1 MGNIQ
6 HTNRNPSWCKDLHKS
21 YDTSSFFEQG
31 KGESKDKVNER
42 VEMIEAIVKVI
53 GPMRSVSDLNTRS
66 LSHKKLPDSF
76 NTTLYQL
83 FYNHVKKTMPI
94 FTQMNGPCSLNLI
107 KGRGKTIL
115 LIGEIHCKAWEDKLS
130 LCKGALKASEVLR
143 KVTTNNPTFL
153 DIYLEIGLIEFTT
166 TRGSKRRW
174 GTSGF
179 LGDIVDVNREC
190 INMREGMH
198 PMEWDTP
205 RECLS
210 SRWHYTDIRWREDDI
225 KDRYATNIFM
235 YLWGEWGV
243 GAYGT
248 SAGAIALRG
257 TKKEREKLKNKKI
270 MSWVNKNLQPA
281 NVPHPAKYLNKWV
294 DQMKTVL
301 PAFLLQRDPKVVKT
315 IIENRA
321 ETQEELDKALS
332 YYSFLRSLKL
342 DDTLNVDGL
351 IIVTSLYALLTIP
364 LFKTFLKALV
374 DSDADKLWDTV
385 HVKGFY
391 KYSPRLKKELD
402 RTTDK
407 KAILDHAKS
416 EYKSLITTNVRIHK
430 NAKILLEVA
439 NGKSTDTDSAEIRRA
454 FYRVGLFISDL
465 TVIAMDS
472 YAVAR
477 MFKVFNVHE
486 DVNQPKEPN
495 NIIYY
500 SGDAHAFN
508 VGKFITSLP
517 GMKQVAAINNS
528 RCEKL
533 SRHAAVKGDL
543 MCCVEFGEFP
553 QPLFWPIGTSRKGF
567 PIYKVKQ
574 EPKKDKCTVVVH
586 PTPDTSIIVKK
597 KCKPGKICNPNS
609 GRCVSKSGA
618 IGRRLL
624 GK

>member
-6 HTNRNPSWCKDLHKS
+6 HTNRSPSWCKDLHKS

-210 SRWHYTDIRWREDDI
+210 SRCHNNQTVNIQGII
-225 KDRYATNIFM
+225 KF
-235 YLWGEWGV
+235 
-243 GAYGT
+243 
-248 SAGAIALRG
+248 
-257 TKKEREKLKNKKI
+257 
-270 MSWVNKNLQPA
+270 
-281 NVPHPAKYLNKWV
+281 
-294 DQMKTVL
+294 KT
-301 PAFLLQRDPKVVKT
+301 PKKT
-315 IIENRA
+315 II
-321 ETQEELDKALS
+321 TQGFIQ
-332 YYSFLRSLKL
+332 FLLCL
-342 DDTLNVDGL
+342 CT
-351 IIVTSLYALLTIP
+351 
-364 LFKTFLKALV
+364 
-374 DSDADKLWDTV
+374 
-385 HVKGFY
+385 
-391 KYSPRLKKELD
+391 
-402 RTTDK
+402 
-407 KAILDHAKS
+407 
-416 EYKSLITTNVRIHK
+416 
-430 NAKILLEVA
+430 
-439 NGKSTDTDSAEIRRA
+439 
-454 FYRVGLFISDL
+454 
-465 TVIAMDS
+465 
-472 YAVAR
+472 
-477 MFKVFNVHE
+477 VFNDCFHNLRV
-486 DVNQPKEPN
+486 
-495 NIIYY
+495 
-500 SGDAHAFN
+500 
-508 VGKFITSLP
+508 
-517 GMKQVAAINNS
+517 
-528 RCEKL
+528 
-533 SRHAAVKGDL
+533 
-543 MCCVEFGEFP
+543 
-553 QPLFWPIGTSRKGF
+553 PL
-567 PIYKVKQ
+567 
-574 EPKKDKCTVVVH
+574 E
-586 PTPDTSIIVKK
+586 
-597 KCKPGKICNPNS
+597 
-609 GRCVSKSGA
+609 
-618 IGRRLL
+618 
-624 GK
+624 